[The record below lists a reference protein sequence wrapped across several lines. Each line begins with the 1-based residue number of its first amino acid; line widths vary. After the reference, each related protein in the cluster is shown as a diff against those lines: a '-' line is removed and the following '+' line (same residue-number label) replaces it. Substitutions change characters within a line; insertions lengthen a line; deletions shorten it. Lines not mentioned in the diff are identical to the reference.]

1 MLLMGE
7 RLYIN
12 DDWKFSPD
20 FSEEMLK
27 ADFSDNDMALV
38 RLPHT
43 VQYIHQ
49 YPAQRKSHCP

>member
-27 ADFSDNDMALV
+27 ADFSDNDMALE
-38 RLPHT
+38 LLWFGFFF
-43 VQYIHQ
+43 
-49 YPAQRKSHCP
+49 